1 MGSRGS
7 QYDRLLAG
15 SVCLSLGVRWPTHS
29 TSRYPQVC
37 TIFRRWLR
45 YALWMTIAFL
55 LCGIAYRLVRR
66 MDRPPTIVT
75 VLFVAVLFGLPLIST
90 YPINANDLFRYM
102 IRGRVSSVY
111 GANPFATPPNAFPE
125 DPFLSLAGEWVSE
138 TSPYGPIWEIAAGA
152 ITKLSREGLY
162 LNLIM
167 FKGFGLFTHLAVAF
181 MIWRLLDDLADSER
195 IARTLLWA
203 WNPALLLTFVVD
215 AHNDGLMLLWFLL
228 GIWLARRDQHILGF
242 ILMFMAPLTKPIA
255 LLPMPFFFLMFW
267 RAMPSSK
274 AKTRF
279 VLLSAVGLA
288 LMVWVA
294 FLPFGSPIYLVER
307 LLREASGGGGFS
319 LQALFILMA
328 QHYQYRLP
336 MRQLNQ
342 TALIGFGLAALWL
355 FWTAWRGRHP
365 FRGAADIFYVYVLQ
379 AMSFRIWYTVWS
391 FPWLILDTDEGES
404 TDSRLLFGMSL
415 LLTSQLSVI
424 IYGHLRVYYFQDEFL
439 KPHLIGVPFTFGVPL
454 LLAAGWRFY
463 RIRKLTPASR

>member
-1 MGSRGS
+1 MVG
-7 QYDRLLAG
+7 YLLVRYAFPLV
-15 SVCLSLGVRWPTHS
+15 SADQRIPLADIRKFAPSLGGG
-29 TSRYPQVC
+29 
-37 TIFRRWLR
+37 LR

-55 LCGIAYRLVRR
+55 LCGIAYRLVHR

-75 VLFVAVLFGLPLIST
+75 VLFVTVLFSLPLLST

-102 IRGRVSSVY
+102 IRGRVTSVY
-111 GANPFATPPNAFPE
+111 GANPFATPPNDFPE
-125 DPFLSLAGEWVSE
+125 DPFLSLAGEWAGE
-138 TSPYGPIWEIAAGA
+138 TSPYGPIWEIAAGT
-152 ITKLSREGLY
+152 ITKLSRDGLY

-167 FKGFGLFTHLAVAF
+167 FKGFGLFTHLAVAL
-181 MIWRLLDDLADSER
+181 MMWRLLEDLADPER

-203 WNPALLLTFVVD
+203 WNPALLLTFVAD

-228 GIWLARRDQHILGF
+228 GMWLARRDRPVLGF

-267 RAMPSSK
+267 RVMPTSRERV
-274 AKTRF
+274 RF
-279 VLLSAVGLA
+279 ALLSTAGMALLVGLA
-288 LMVWVA
+288 FW
-294 FLPFGSPIYLVER
+294 PFGSPIYLVER
-307 LLREASGGGGFS
+307 LLREASVGGGFS
-319 LQALFILMA
+319 LQALLILMA

-336 MRQLNQ
+336 MRLLSQ
-342 TALIGFGLAALWL
+342 TALTAFGLAALWL

-365 FRGAADIFYVYVLQ
+365 LRGAADIFYAYVIQ

-404 TDSRLLFGMSL
+404 TNSRLLFGMSL

-439 KPHLIGVPFTFGVPL
+439 KPHLIGVPFTFGLPM
-454 LLAAGWRFY
+454 LLAAGWQIY
-463 RIRKLTPASR
+463 RKRKLGTVSR